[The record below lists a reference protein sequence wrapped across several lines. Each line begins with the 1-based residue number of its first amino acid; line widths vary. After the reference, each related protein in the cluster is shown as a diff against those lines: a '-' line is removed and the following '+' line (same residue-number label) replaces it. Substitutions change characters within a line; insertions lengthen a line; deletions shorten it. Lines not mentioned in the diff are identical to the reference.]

1 LRTWQIKEQH
11 TVVDEIDRAIIK
23 ELQTNARIANTEL
36 ADRVGLTPSP
46 CLRRVQRLEQAGV
59 IRGYHALIDPA
70 AVDQSF
76 EVFVDIELVG
86 QSRTIVDTF
95 ESAIVKVDRVVDAR
109 RMFGAP
115 DYHIIVAVKDV
126 AEYETF
132 VTDQLMNLPGLQRLQ
147 SRFPMKKLTSRNR

>member
-1 LRTWQIKEQH
+1 M
-11 TVVDEIDRAIIK
+11 DEVDRAIIR
-23 ELQTNARIANTEL
+23 ELQLDARIANTEL

-46 CLRRVQRLEQAGV
+46 CLRRVRHLEQAGV
-59 IRGYHALIDPA
+59 IRGYHALIDPE

-95 ESAIVKVDRVVDAR
+95 EAAIVKLDRVVEAR

-115 DYHIIVAVKDV
+115 DYHIIVAMKDV
-126 AEYETF
+126 AEYESF
-132 VTDQLMNLPGLQRLQ
+132 VTDQLMNLPGLQRMQ
-147 SRFPMKKLTSRNR
+147 SRFPMKTLTSRSR